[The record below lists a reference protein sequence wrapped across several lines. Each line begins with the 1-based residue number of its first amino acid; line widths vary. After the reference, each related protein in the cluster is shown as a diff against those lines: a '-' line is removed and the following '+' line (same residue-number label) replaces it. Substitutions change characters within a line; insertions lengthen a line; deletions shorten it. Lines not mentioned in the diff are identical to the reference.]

1 MNYENQIQSLLK
13 TKVDDTNKI
22 NDLENKINIVY
33 NNLIIVI

>member
-33 NNLIIVI
+33 NDLIIVI

>member
-22 NDLENKINIVY
+22 NDLENKINIV
-33 NNLIIVI
+33 